1 MKYITVPPL
10 AAKCIYSTVDAMQA
24 TDDTHHLANHS
35 VHAVDAGPG
44 LLTERLCEELKR
56 ASLRIQQCHTP
67 DQATVD
73 KYWFC
78 VKKLL
83 ESWMC

>member
-1 MKYITVPPL
+1 MFTKAPYIPYYTS
-10 AAKCIYSTVDAMQA
+10 AAKEKAVWVLWEAE
-24 TDDTHHLANHS
+24 THM
-35 VHAVDAGPG
+35 
-44 LLTERLCEELKR
+44 
-56 ASLRIQQCHTP
+56 SLRIQLCHTP